1 MKIFAIFS
9 VARQVDGEYVV
20 IKAEKAFTKATLAEE
35 YIKTLSKN
43 YTETIQT
50 PTANIQCVCERGL
63 FELDV
68 EE

>member
-9 VARQVDGEYVV
+9 VARQVDGVYVV